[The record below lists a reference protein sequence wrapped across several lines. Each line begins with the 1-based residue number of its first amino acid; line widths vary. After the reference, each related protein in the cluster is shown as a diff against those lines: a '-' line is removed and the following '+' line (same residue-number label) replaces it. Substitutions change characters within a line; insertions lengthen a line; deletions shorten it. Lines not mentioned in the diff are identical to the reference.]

1 MGVCTS
7 CTEAQQLVQVLNMM
21 LNVEQAHREALKAA
35 REPSKLKGYFKWQR
49 EKFSGQ
55 AFFNGRKLREQLTEA
70 AM

>member
-1 MGVCTS
+1 
-7 CTEAQQLVQVLNMM
+7 MM

>member
-1 MGVCTS
+1 MFC
-7 CTEAQQLVQVLNMM
+7 AQVLNMI

-55 AFFNGRKLREQLTEA
+55 AFFNGRKLHEQLTEA